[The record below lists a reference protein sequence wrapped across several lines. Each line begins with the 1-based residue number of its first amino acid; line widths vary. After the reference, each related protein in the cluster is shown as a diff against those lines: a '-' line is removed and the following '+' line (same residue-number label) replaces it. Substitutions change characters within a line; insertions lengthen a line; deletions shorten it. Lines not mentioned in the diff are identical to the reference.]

1 MEMARPAPPVSLAH
15 DARHPGWSL
24 ADACASEA
32 SVVLAAEAL
41 GLRFGSVD
49 ALGEVSLSVTAGQIH
64 AVIGP
69 NGAGKSSLLNCLSGF
84 YRPYTGAVRLEGR
97 DISRLRPHRRAALGI
112 GRTFQGIQT
121 YASMTARQNILTGF
135 HCRMRTGLFTGLA
148 HWGAVRREEEE
159 FTTRAEEIVEFLDL
173 EQERHTVVGDMSYGM
188 RKRVDLGRALALSPR
203 VLIMDEPMAGM
214 SPEEKGDLAR
224 FILDI
229 RTKFD
234 IPIVLVEH
242 DMEVVMA
249 ISDRVTVMNFGRVIA
264 CGTPDEVQAEPA
276 VIEAYLGVGAAA

>member
-1 MEMARPAPPVSLAH
+1 METRPAEPVPV
-15 DARHPGWSL
+15 ARQARRPDGMV
-24 ADACASEA
+24 ADAIAPRDA
-32 SVVLAAEAL
+32 IVLAAENL
-41 GLRFGSVD
+41 SLRFGSVE
-49 ALGEVSLSVTAGQIH
+49 ALGEVSLSVTEAQIH

-84 YRPYTGAVRLEGR
+84 YRPYAGAVRLNGQ

-121 YASMTARQNILTGF
+121 YPSMTARQNILTGF
-135 HCRMRTGLFTGLA
+135 HCRMGTGLFAGLA
-148 HWGAVRREEEE
+148 YWGPVRREEED
-159 FTTRAEEIVEFLDL
+159 FTARAEEIVEFLEL
-173 EQERHTVVGDMSYGM
+173 EQERHLPVGDMSYGM

-203 VLIMDEPMAGM
+203 VLVMDEPMAGM

-264 CGTPDEVQAEPA
+264 TGTPDEVQAEPA
-276 VIEAYLGVGAAA
+276 VVEAYLGVGAAA